1 MCVSLFFILSP
12 EQKVWTAQ
20 FGTVA
25 FLDATHGTNSSNLQ
39 LYGVSTNATGRQ
51 GVFRWSTFWHLGF
64 YWYVG
69 DN

>member
-1 MCVSLFFILSP
+1 M
-12 EQKVWTAQ
+12 WTAQ

-51 GVFRWSTFWHLGF
+51 GVFCWSTFWHLGF